1 MPDAVPNRHDHDK
14 EQRALRVRFSR
25 VQQALQEGN
34 GRKGGHEATHVAPL
48 SRMRR
53 ARQHGVAGAHVD
65 AISVGERQQVNDL
78 IWTHKGKELGKEQ
91 AAKER

>member
-1 MPDAVPNRHDHDK
+1 MPDAVPDRDDHD
-14 EQRALRVRFSR
+14 EQQCALRLRFSH
-25 VQQALQEGN
+25 VQQALQQGN
-34 GRKGGHEATHVAPL
+34 GGKGGHEATHVAPL

-53 ARQHGVAGAHVD
+53 ARQHGVAGPHVD
-65 AISVGERQQVNDL
+65 AIPVGEREQLNDL